1 LKLRVKYRVTEAGR
15 FLGHLD
21 LTRTIMKNLRRTDLP
36 VMLSEG
42 FNPHPR
48 LSFAMPLSVG
58 HTGGGEFFEVD
69 LGAEIE
75 EEEFKKVFNEF
86 APPGIRVLEA
96 KEVVEKQE
104 SMSSIINSGKYLLDF
119 NNTEASLL
127 QKAIDEILGQE
138 EIIILKKSKRKVKET
153 DIRSYIYDIVIVEVK
168 NGKCVLEASI
178 AQGGT
183 KNLRV
188 QDLLKL
194 FSIEGIPIDE
204 VRIEREGLYIK
215 QDDKYFDLIEILTNV
230 G

>member
-1 LKLRVKYRVTEAGR
+1 
-15 FLGHLD
+15 
-21 LTRTIMKNLRRTDLP
+21 MKSLRRTGLP

-69 LGAEIE
+69 LRDEIE
-75 EEEFKKVFNEF
+75 EEEFKRVFNEF
-86 APPGIRVLEA
+86 APLGIRVLEV
-96 KEVVEKQE
+96 KKVVEKQE
-104 SMSSIINSGKYLLDF
+104 SMSSVINSGKYLLDF
-119 NNTEASLL
+119 NNVESSLL
-127 QKAIDEILGQE
+127 QKAIDEILGKE
-138 EIIILKKSKRKVKET
+138 EIIILKKSKRKIKET
-153 DIRSYIYDIVIVEVK
+153 DIRSYIYDIVMVEVR

-188 QDLLKL
+188 QDLLNL
-194 FSIEGIPIDE
+194 FSIQGIPIEE
-204 VRIEREGLYIK
+204 VSIEREGLYVK
-215 QDDKYFDLIEILTNV
+215 QNDKYFDLIEILTNV